1 MYDFAIKIML
11 TVVTIGA
18 GFKGGEV
25 TPLFLIGATLGS
37 AMSLLLPLP
46 TASLAGMGFV
56 AVFAG
61 AINTPIACTI
71 IAIELFSIKCNLYVA
86 IVCVV
91 SYLFSNHISIYGS
104 QVTGEPNHFRCFHQ
118 QGKRTDEI

>member
-1 MYDFAIKIML
+1 MYDFTIKIIL

-37 AMSLLLPLP
+37 TMSLLLPLP
-46 TASLAGMGFV
+46 TASLKEMGFV

-61 AINTPIACTI
+61 AASTPIACTI
-71 IAIELFSIKCNLYVA
+71 MAIELFGIECILDVA

-91 SYLFSNHISIYGS
+91 SYLFSDHISIYGS
-104 QVTGEPNHFRCFHQ
+104 QVIDKPNYFRYSHHQ
-118 QGKRTDEI
+118 GNRMDEL